1 MLHKHV
7 GDRRGFL
14 KTGIGLATAAIA
26 CLSPSLLP
34 FRWVFAW
41 AAKRVILPQG
51 TNLETLKDRNPAHL
65 DTRNLELTPLEDF
78 GTMGLSDHQ
87 VDLAEWRLEVGG
99 KAKTPLRLSYAQ
111 LQRLPSVERN
121 VLLICPGFF
130 ANHGRWRGIAMP
142 ALLEMARA
150 EPGITHV
157 RFSGPKGPYEKVEQ
171 FPVEDV
177 LSNKVF
183 LSYGVNGQDL
193 PIKNGFP
200 LRVVAE
206 DYYGYTWVKY
216 VFRMELM
223 KVERGT

>member
-1 MLHKHV
+1 MLNQHV

-14 KTGIGLATAAIA
+14 KTGISLATAAMA

-41 AAKRVILPQG
+41 AGNRVILPKG
-51 TNLETLKDRNPAHL
+51 TNLETLKNRNPAHL

-87 VDLAEWRLEVGG
+87 VDLGEWRLEVGG
-99 KAKTPLRLSYAQ
+99 KAKTPLQLSYPQ

-130 ANHGRWRGIAMP
+130 ANHGRWKGIAMS
-142 ALLEMARA
+142 ALMQMARV

-157 RFSGPKGPYEKVEQ
+157 RFSGPTGPYEKVEQ

-183 LSYGVNGQDL
+183 LSYGVNGQQL
-193 PIKNGFP
+193 PVKNGFP
-200 LRVVAE
+200 IRVVAE

-216 VFRMELM
+216 VFRMELI
-223 KVERGT
+223 KAEGGT

>member
-34 FRWVFAW
+34 FRWIFAL
-41 AAKRVILPQG
+41 AGKRVILPQG

-87 VDLAEWRLEVGG
+87 VDLAEWRLEVGR
-99 KAKTPLRLSYAQ
+99 KAKTPLRVSYAQ